1 MSTMSLTDARSLPRP
16 ALAER
21 GRILVADDQP
31 AVREALWLLLKP
43 HGYQVRAVASPAAVL
58 EALAEPGE
66 RYDLLVMDLN
76 YARDTTT
83 GQEGLELVAA
93 VQAVD
98 PQLPIVVMT
107 AWSTV
112 PLAVATM
119 REGVYDFIEK
129 PWDNARVLAS
139 VAAHVTAGDRRRRTQ
154 RLEADALAV
163 QRRLL
168 AGAVPRVEGFDI
180 GVAWNFAEPLG
191 GDAYVAARRPDGRL
205 AVAIADVCGKGMPA
219 ALLMASTLATLE
231 DLVEAPL
238 SPAQFC
244 AQLSRILAPRL
255 GDERFVSLAFAVLD
269 PASGCLTYANAG
281 HPAPLLLHADGR
293 TSRLTAGGPVLGVV
307 AEATYEEGRLPL
319 GAGDRLALFTDGVSE
334 ATSASGEELGEA
346 RLLGRLQER
355 CGRSAADA
363 SAGVLDLARDFAGGA
378 LADDATVVVVDTL
391 VSGAMATRGP
401 QLKKERA

>member
-1 MSTMSLTDARSLPRP
+1 MSTMAIAASHPFARP
-16 ALAER
+16 AGAER

-31 AVREALWLLLKP
+31 AVREALRLLLKP
-43 HGYQVRAVASPAAVL
+43 HGYHVCAVASPAAVL
-58 EALAEPGE
+58 AELSQPGL

-83 GQEGLELVAA
+83 GQEGLELVSR
-93 VQAVD
+93 VREVD
-98 PQLPIVVMT
+98 PHLPIMVMT

-119 REGVYDFIEK
+119 REGVCDFVEK
-129 PWDNARVLAS
+129 PWDNARVLAA
-139 VAAHVTAGDRRRRTQ
+139 VETHVTDGDRRRRRQ

-168 AGAVPRVEGFDI
+168 AQAVPSVEGFDI
-180 GVAWNFAEPLG
+180 GAAWHFAEPLG
-191 GDAYVAARRPDGRL
+191 GDAYVATRRPDGRL

-231 DLVEAPL
+231 DLVAACLP
-238 SPAQFC
+238 PAEVC
-244 AQLSRILAPRL
+244 SQLSRILAPRL

-269 PASGCLTYANAG
+269 PAQRTLTYANAG
-281 HPAPLLLHADGR
+281 HPAGLVLHADGG

-307 AEATYEEGRLPL
+307 AGARYEEGRLPF
-319 GAGDRLALFTDGVSE
+319 GPGDRLALFTDGIAESSSE
-334 ATSASGEELGEA
+334 AGDELGEA
-346 RLLGRLQER
+346 RVLGRLQER
-355 CGRSAADA
+355 RGRTATEA
-363 SAGVLDLARDFAGGA
+363 SVAVLDLAREFAGGT

-391 VSGAMATRGP
+391 GTN
-401 QLKKERA
+401 Q

>member
-1 MSTMSLTDARSLPRP
+1 MSTMTTAESHPLPRQAQP
-16 ALAER
+16 ER

-31 AVREALWLLLKP
+31 AVSEALRLLLKP
-43 HGYQVRAVASPAAVL
+43 HGYDVRTVASPAAVL
-58 EALAEPGE
+58 TELGQAGQ

-83 GQEGLELVAA
+83 GQEGLELVSA
-93 VQAVD
+93 VREVD

-119 REGVYDFIEK
+119 REGVCDFIEK
-129 PWDNARVLAS
+129 PWDNDRVLAA
-139 VAAHVTAGDRRRRTQ
+139 VDRHVTAGDRRRRTR

-168 AGAVPRVEGFDI
+168 AGAVPSVEGFDI

-191 GDAYVAARRPDGRL
+191 GDAYVAARRPNGQL

-238 SPAQFC
+238 SPAQVC

-269 PASGCLTYANAG
+269 PAQGTLTYANAG
-281 HPAPLLLHADGR
+281 HPAPLLLHAGGG
-293 TSRLTAGGPVLGVV
+293 TSRLTVGGPVLGVL
-307 AEATYEEGRLPL
+307 AEARYDEGRLPL
-319 GAGDRLALFTDGVSE
+319 APGDRLALFTDGVAE
-334 ATSASGEELGEA
+334 ATSATGEELGEA
-346 RLLGRLQER
+346 RLMGRLQEW
-355 CGRSAADA
+355 GNVSAADA
-363 SAGVLDLARDFAGGA
+363 SAGVLGLARDFAGGA

-391 VSGAMATRGP
+391 
-401 QLKKERA
+401 ERIQ

>member
-1 MSTMSLTDARSLPRP
+1 MSTMAIAAPPPSARPGV
-16 ALAER
+16 AR

-31 AVREALWLLLKP
+31 AVREALRLLLKP

-58 EALAEPGE
+58 AELSQPGL

-83 GQEGLELVAA
+83 GQEGLELVSR
-93 VQAVD
+93 VREVD
-98 PQLPIVVMT
+98 PHLPIMVMT

-119 REGVYDFIEK
+119 REGVCDFIEK
-129 PWDNARVLAS
+129 PWDNARVLAA
-139 VAAHVTAGDRRRRTQ
+139 VETHVTAGDLRRRRM

-168 AGAVPRVEGFDI
+168 ARAVPSAEGFDI
-180 GVAWNFAEPLG
+180 GVAWHFAEPLG
-191 GDAYVAARRPDGRL
+191 GDAYVATRRPDGRL

-231 DLVEAPL
+231 DLVAASLP
-238 SPAQFC
+238 PAEVC

-269 PASGCLTYANAG
+269 PAQRCLTYANAG
-281 HPAPLLLHADGR
+281 HPAALLLHADGC
-293 TSRLTAGGPVLGVV
+293 TGRLTAGGPVLGVV
-307 AEATYEEGRLPL
+307 AGARYEEGRLPF
-319 GAGDRLALFTDGVSE
+319 GAGDRLALFTDGVVE
-334 ATSASGEELGEA
+334 ATDASGEELGEA
-346 RLLGRLQER
+346 RLLARLEGQR
-355 CGRSAADA
+355 DQPAADA
-363 SAGVLDLARDFAGGA
+363 SAALLELARDFAGGA

-391 VSGAMATRGP
+391 TKDP
-401 QLKKERA
+401 

>member
-1 MSTMSLTDARSLPRP
+1 MSTMTLAASHPFPRP
-16 ALAER
+16 ASAER

-31 AVREALWLLLKP
+31 AVREALRLLLKP
-43 HGYQVRAVASPAAVL
+43 HGYHVRAVASPAAVL
-58 EALAEPGE
+58 AELSQTGL

-83 GQEGLELVAA
+83 GQEGLELVSR
-93 VQAVD
+93 VREVD
-98 PQLPIVVMT
+98 PHLPIVVMT

-119 REGVYDFIEK
+119 REGVCDFIEK
-129 PWDNARVLAS
+129 PWDNARVLAA
-139 VAAHVTAGDRRRRTQ
+139 VETHVTAGDRRRRLQ

-168 AGAVPRVEGFDI
+168 ARAVPSVEGFDI
-180 GVAWNFAEPLG
+180 GVAWHFAEPLG
-191 GDAYVAARRPDGRL
+191 GDAYVATRRPDGRL

-231 DLVEAPL
+231 DLVAACLP
-238 SPAQFC
+238 PAEVC

-255 GDERFVSLAFAVLD
+255 GDERFVSLAFAILD
-269 PASGCLTYANAG
+269 PEQRSLCYANAG
-281 HPAPLLLHADGR
+281 HPAALLLHADGR

-307 AEATYEEGRLPL
+307 ADAQYEEGRLPL
-319 GAGDRLALFTDGVSE
+319 GPADRLALFTDGVAE
-334 ATSASGEELGEA
+334 ATSAAGEELGEA
-346 RLLGRLQER
+346 RLLGRLQEWR
-355 CGRSAADA
+355 HRPAADA
-363 SAGVLDLARDFAGGA
+363 SVAVLELARDFAGGA

-391 VSGAMATRGP
+391 PGD
-401 QLKKERA
+401 E